1 MNQTESRLRVNPGHL
16 GVKYDEE
23 NLIYKGLEELDLEP
37 GCNTYW
43 CEVLRKHDLVK
54 PMIDLDVNVETE
66 EEFNNE
72 KKKYKRIGREYVE
85 EMFDCEEE
93 DIAISDSCGFCPEKN
108 KWRISYHFV
117 VNGMK
122 VRWGDLKHLDK
133 KPPEW
138 LDKGIYGD
146 RAMRMIHCSKTGQ
159 ERPLK
164 PMTHKDDVKAHIIQ
178 LLTGDETLFEVP
190 NVPVV
195 NADGSVAYLLT
206 EKEIELLDI
215 CVPETHQEWKEIG
228 MALKGQGCA
237 YSVWDEWSK
246 RSSKYNEKECRS
258 QWKSFTNKSAFTIST
273 IHFWAK
279 EHNRIRYY
287 ETVTSLYQQ
296 LYDQGERY
304 LVEYMNKE
312 VGYLSHMNV
321 DAAYLLISEN
331 KDSSEP
337 SHQVKSYDAL
347 IKHYVKY
354 KVFEERP
361 DGKPNIKH
369 NIFKIWVESMYR
381 AEYEHINFRPE
392 EKVKGKGYYVGKD
405 YNVFQGF
412 AITRQSAIKPEQG
425 DIESLLD
432 HILNIWCKGNKEHY
446 EYVLNWQAHVVQK
459 PTIKTGVMIGLR
471 STKQGAGKNLGISHL
486 QAIIGRKH
494 QCSLSKA
501 SHVIGDFNAML
512 SGKTLVVLDEA
523 IWGGMKKDKSSIK
536 TLITEPTVPIRLM
549 RTDAYQED
557 SYHNIMA
564 FSNEKNFW
572 PTEHGA
578 RRDFLLEC
586 DNKWA
591 GEQTDESKAYFDKII
606 AVDPAKYAHF
616 LYNRDISEFNVRKV
630 PITDLQREQAADNL
644 DTVDAWLRS
653 HMEAGDFYDEMEGK
667 SYGFNAWILKETMY
681 SMYKKEM
688 EGGHSRAL
696 CQTKFWES
704 LGYIFEGPLEY
715 KREEWKD
722 EKRSKNSGPRKIQII
737 PKLEALVAHWN
748 KKNNDNIK
756 TVKIRVDEEPE
767 EPIVEEPNPLDDGIV
782 V

>member
-1 MNQTESRLRVNPGHL
+1 
-16 GVKYDEE
+16 
-23 NLIYKGLEELDLEP
+23 
-37 GCNTYW
+37 
-43 CEVLRKHDLVK
+43 
-54 PMIDLDVNVETE
+54 
-66 EEFNNE
+66 
-72 KKKYKRIGREYVE
+72 
-85 EMFDCEEE
+85 
-93 DIAISDSCGFCPEKN
+93 
-108 KWRISYHFV
+108 
-117 VNGMK
+117 
-122 VRWGDLKHLDK
+122 
-133 KPPEW
+133 
-138 LDKGIYGD
+138 
-146 RAMRMIHCSKTGQ
+146 
-159 ERPLK
+159 
-164 PMTHKDDVKAHIIQ
+164 
-178 LLTGDETLFEVP
+178 
-190 NVPVV
+190 
-195 NADGSVAYLLT
+195 
-206 EKEIELLDI
+206 
-215 CVPETHQEWKEIG
+215 
-228 MALKGQGCA
+228 
-237 YSVWDEWSK
+237 
-246 RSSKYNEKECRS
+246 
-258 QWKSFTNKSAFTIST
+258 
-273 IHFWAK
+273 
-279 EHNRIRYY
+279 
-287 ETVTSLYQQ
+287 
-296 LYDQGERY
+296 
-304 LVEYMNKE
+304 
-312 VGYLSHMNV
+312 
-321 DAAYLLISEN
+321 
-331 KDSSEP
+331 
-337 SHQVKSYDAL
+337 
-347 IKHYVKY
+347 
-354 KVFEERP
+354 
-361 DGKPNIKH
+361 
-369 NIFKIWVESMYR
+369 
-381 AEYEHINFRPE
+381 
-392 EKVKGKGYYVGKD
+392 
-405 YNVFQGF
+405 
-412 AITRQSAIKPEQG
+412 
-425 DIESLLD
+425 
-432 HILNIWCKGNKEHY
+432 
-446 EYVLNWQAHVVQK
+446 
-459 PTIKTGVMIGLR
+459 
-471 STKQGAGKNLGISHL
+471 
-486 QAIIGRKH
+486 
-494 QCSLSKA
+494 
-501 SHVIGDFNAML
+501 ML
-512 SGKTLVVLDEA
+512 SGKTLVILDEA